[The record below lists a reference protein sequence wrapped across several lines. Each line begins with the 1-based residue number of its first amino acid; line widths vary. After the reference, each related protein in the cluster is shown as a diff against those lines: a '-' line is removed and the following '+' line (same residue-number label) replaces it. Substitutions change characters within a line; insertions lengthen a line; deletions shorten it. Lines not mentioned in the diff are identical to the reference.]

1 MPGPTRKRWV
11 KLWTHESLTGTLRRE
26 LEPDERSIWWDFL
39 ALAGDSAEPG
49 KICIYPGVP
58 MTKDQLC
65 QILNVDRELLDR
77 AMRKLARTGRIY
89 INNDIIH
96 IANWEKYQSEYERT
110 KKYKKS
116 TSESTPE
123 STQQSTNQSDVEN
136 LQKNLRP
143 RNEKR
148 ETETRNR
155 NGNSNINNT
164 PPEEERIWI
173 EVIKEK
179 DVRAVTKKKLMDHIA
194 QLREEYSDVD
204 FDSELRRF
212 RLYYSDSNRKLRKPR
227 LALTNWMEKARR
239 EAGGR
244 QTRRNQPA
252 REEPHEWA

>member
-1 MPGPTRKRWV
+1 MPEPVRRRWI

-49 KICIYPGVP
+49 KICVYPGVP

-65 QILNVDRELLDR
+65 QVLNVSGELLDR
-77 AMRKLARTGRIY
+77 AMQKLIRSGRIY
-89 INNDIIH
+89 VNNGIIH

-110 KKYKKS
+110 KKYRKS
-116 TSESTPE
+116 TSK

-136 LQKNLRP
+136 LQEGLHSHT
-143 RNEKR
+143 

-155 NGNSNINNT
+155 NEKQKKREDINYDS
-164 PPEEERIWI
+164 EEERIWI
-173 EVIKEK
+173 EVIREKEVK
-179 DVRAVTKKKLMDHIA
+179 AVTKAKLMEHIS
-194 QLREEYSDVD
+194 QLREEYSDID
-204 FDSELRRF
+204 FNSELRKF
-212 RLYYSDSNRKLRKPR
+212 RLYYSDNSKKLRKPR

-239 EAGGR
+239 EAGER